1 MADRGILYTVEWWHN
16 TAGVI
21 CGAEEYLYD
30 GDAESLNKKVEAIMP
45 ANAQQALNESAKLG
59 ITPTEYVYRFCEDLL
74 YQ

>member
-1 MADRGILYTVEWWHN
+1 
-16 TAGVI
+16 
-21 CGAEEYLYD
+21 
-30 GDAESLNKKVEAIMP
+30 MP